1 LGTFYY
7 TIAVHN
13 KARWKYC
20 EQRQYPPLKICT
32 RGQHSTF
39 MDIAQYATIQ
49 KQFSSVQF
57 ISIIYC
63 SVCLNATALL
73 PTEMMKSVL
82 LGLLCLQLI
91 AVAVSDSLYLAERFA
106 YYSAKLHNTSNEPY
120 SPNAYSSCDYV
131 DVCESDLTKIAWT
144 VSRSSTRAC
153 VCSAAGSDQC
163 SVVQWRYS
171 THSNFVVPHV
181 YLHRTTP
188 ISFPLSK

>member
-1 LGTFYY
+1 MHKRTTFNFYGY
-7 TIAVHN
+7 RSICNNPKAV
-13 KARWKYC
+13 
-20 EQRQYPPLKICT
+20 QF
-32 RGQHSTF
+32 S
-39 MDIAQYATIQ
+39 
-49 KQFSSVQF
+49 QFSSVRF
-57 ISIIYC
+57 NYC
-63 SVCLNATALL
+63 SVCLNVTTALL
-73 PTEMMKSVL
+73 STEMMKSAL

-91 AVAVSDSLYLAERFA
+91 AVAESNSLYLAERFA

-153 VCSAAGSDQC
+153 VCSAARSDQC
-163 SVVQWRYS
+163 STVQWRYS
-171 THSNFVVPHV
+171 THSDFVVPHV